1 MGTFATA
8 NRRLGQTATESDIR
22 KVVAGWVLAGVVAW
36 ALSVYLSSIV
46 RTEGTVSTI
55 ALVLHILSLVVA
67 FGAIILVDWHGFLW
81 LLGRREL
88 SETIR
93 LDGAAGTLI
102 WGGLAGLLATGVFL
116 NPVLTD
122 PLTQLKL
129 AAVLIAT
136 LNGIMLIP
144 LMKRLVKMPPSTTFA
159 KLPLGQ
165 RFHMVSCALIS
176 QTAWWTAI
184 IVGFINAEG

>member
-8 NRRLGQTATESDIR
+8 NRRLGKTATESDIR
-22 KVVAGWVLAGVVAW
+22 KLVAALVLAGVVAW

-46 RTEGTVSTI
+46 RTEGVVFTS

-67 FGAIILVDWHGFLW
+67 FGAIVLVDWHGFLW

-129 AAVLIAT
+129 AAVYLQTTAT
-136 LNGIMLIP
+136 SASASS
-144 LMKRLVKMPPSTTFA
+144 RVT
-159 KLPLGQ
+159 
-165 RFHMVSCALIS
+165 
-176 QTAWWTAI
+176 
-184 IVGFINAEG
+184 